1 LHALPPK
8 RAPSFL
14 SKPPQNVEELEDFP
28 GLVLPAGAEVH
39 RIHSAEL
46 GAWYFNAQDT
56 WRFNPCSVA
65 GLGTCYLAERP
76 VASLLEIYQ
85 GVAVVDERD
94 IAGKAHFT
102 ATLQADIRLADCCV
116 PAAGE
121 FGVNG
126 EMHTTIDYDLTQ
138 GWAAALARAGFA
150 GLRYFCRSDPAMS
163 LVGYAFFDAAGE
175 ALPGRWPE
183 GRDTPIGE
191 SILREAEDYGLRVR
205 PTP

>member
-1 LHALPPK
+1 MPHR

-14 SKPPQNVEELEDFP
+14 SAPPRDLKELEDFP
-28 GLVLPAGAEVH
+28 EFVLRAGAVVH

-56 WRFNPCSVA
+56 WRFDPCSVV
-65 GLGTCYLAERP
+65 GLGACYLAERP
-76 VASLLEIYQ
+76 VTGLLEVYQ
-85 GVAVVDERD
+85 GVTVVDERD
-94 IAGKAHFT
+94 VAGKAHFT
-102 ATLQADIRLADCCV
+102 AILEADVRLADCCV

-126 EMHTTIDYDLTQ
+126 EIHTTTDYGLTQ
-138 GWAAALARAGFA
+138 AWAAALARAGFA

-175 ALPGRWPE
+175 ASPGRWPA
-183 GRDTPIGE
+183 GRDTPIGDD
-191 SILREAEDYGLRVR
+191 ILREAEDYGLRVR

>member
-1 LHALPPK
+1 LPPE

-14 SKPPQNVEELEDFP
+14 SAPPQDVDELEGFP
-28 GLVLPAGAEVH
+28 ELVLPAGAEVH

-65 GLGTCYLAERP
+65 GLGACYLAERP
-76 VASLLEIYQ
+76 VAGLLEIYQ
-85 GVAVVDERD
+85 GVTVVDERD

-102 ATLQADIRLADCCV
+102 ATLQDAVRLADCCAR
-116 PAAGE
+116 AAGE

-126 EMHTTIDYDLTQ
+126 EIHTTIDYDLTQ
-138 GWAAALARAGFA
+138 AWAAALARAGFA
-150 GLRYFCRSDPAMS
+150 GLRYLCRSDPAMS
-163 LVGYAFFDAAGE
+163 LVAYAFFDAAG
-175 ALPGRWPE
+175 ASPPGRWPD
-183 GRDTPIGE
+183 GRDAPIAE